1 MIFGIKIIINYLTLK
16 NNLSVDNECKC
27 QMLSLLYPILLR
39 MGRYRKDPI
48 PPVQNLCRRKGE
60 GVKKTLDLL
69 WLFQDIRRRGWT
81 PFPPW
86 GEVWIFS
93 GMAQCKVVYLAVL
106 LASSGGT

>member
-1 MIFGIKIIINYLTLK
+1 MKYKAILLIIFGIKFGHINLMIFGIKIIINYLTLK

-27 QMLSLLYPILLR
+27 QMLSLLYHIFLR

-69 WLFQDIRRRGWT
+69 WLFQDI
-81 PFPPW
+81 
-86 GEVWIFS
+86 
-93 GMAQCKVVYLAVL
+93 
-106 LASSGGT
+106 